1 MRVLTTTADNHQLI
15 LAQERRLN
23 TTRYGQTQ
31 VLRCVWKSANLG
43 KLALASRL
51 LVLHI
56 ENEGELK
63 KGGKNKRGRGRD
75 QEGAVVKHE
84 EGTELKLLMRKTL
97 LTAPVTASTIRLDH
111 DNVHI
116 PLQIAQNSI
125 RLPNALL

>member
-15 LAQERRLN
+15 LAQERRLK

-63 KGGKNKRGRGRD
+63 KGGRGRD
-75 QEGAVVKHE
+75 QERAVVKHE

>member
-1 MRVLTTTADNHQLI
+1 MVRP
-15 LAQERRLN
+15 
-23 TTRYGQTQ
+23 Q

-75 QEGAVVKHE
+75 QGRAVVKHE